1 MLSSSVMGLLYGFVE
16 GSLKRLLIRE
26 VREEYLREV
35 PSEIKAKN
43 AIQQEIIVK
52 GK

>member
-1 MLSSSVMGLLYGFVE
+1 MGLLYGFVE
-16 GSLKRLLIRE
+16 GSLKRLVIQE
-26 VREEYLREV
+26 VREEFKREV
-35 PSEIKAKN
+35 ASEIKAKN